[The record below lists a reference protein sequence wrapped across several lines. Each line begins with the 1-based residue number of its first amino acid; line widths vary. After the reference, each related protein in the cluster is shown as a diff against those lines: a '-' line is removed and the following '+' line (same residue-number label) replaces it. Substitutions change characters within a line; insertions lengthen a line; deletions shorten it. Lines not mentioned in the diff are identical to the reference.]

1 MFEVKYGR
9 FNENRYRQFLSF
21 CNYSGKVIGLVLV
34 CGKLNLCYIS
44 LLIYWGRMLKDYYD
58 DEEI

>member
-1 MFEVKYGR
+1 MVDLVRIDIGSFKVFVIIVVK
-9 FNENRYRQFLSF
+9 QL
-21 CNYSGKVIGLVLV
+21 VQLVLV

-44 LLIYWGRMLKDYYD
+44 LLIYWGMLKDYYD